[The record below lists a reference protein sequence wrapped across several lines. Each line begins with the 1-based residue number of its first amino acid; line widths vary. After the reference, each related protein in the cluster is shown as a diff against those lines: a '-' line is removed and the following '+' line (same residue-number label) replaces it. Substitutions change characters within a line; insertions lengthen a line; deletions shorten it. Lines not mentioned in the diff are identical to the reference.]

1 MNKILSFFDLRV
13 RPEISMMLLS
23 IMIMLFNGLI
33 VIGFWNK
40 PEFEIL
46 IALRAMHFCVA
57 LICLITIFQLRRRWN
72 LRLAKI
78 FFSILM
84 LPLFAIAWFNHAA
97 MIHSQDA
104 WIPFKGFYIIVLGLA
119 IVAPA
124 GYLLNF
130 YFLLGFIVQ
139 IITIWYVLDIPHRS
153 NMILSGEPY
162 YILGTSIACLLLL
175 LSRYQDEQKI
185 KYLVAEKT
193 KGEFAKNLARVLLT
207 MRDRVNTPLQ
217 NMSLLIHLLKTSPEI
232 TPRVVAIFEDSVQNI
247 INSNRQFNRL
257 EALINWKSNHL
268 LMSDEEIDA
277 WIGSLDKTKEAYE
290 GE

>member
-1 MNKILSFFDLRV
+1 MNKILSSFDLRV
-13 RPEISMMLLS
+13 RPEISMMLLA
-23 IMIMLFNGLI
+23 IMIMFFNGLI
-33 VIGFWNK
+33 VIGYWNK
-40 PEFEIL
+40 PEFKL
-46 IALRAMHFCVA
+46 LLALRAMHFCLA
-57 LICLITIFQLRRRWN
+57 LICLITIYQLRHRWN
-72 LRLAKI
+72 MRLAKI
-78 FFSILM
+78 FFSILL

-97 MIHSQDA
+97 MIHSQDM

-119 IVAPA
+119 VVAPA
-124 GYLLNF
+124 GHLFNF
-130 YFLLGFIVQ
+130 YFLLGFVIE
-139 IITIWYVLDIPHRS
+139 IIAIWYVLDIPHRS

-193 KGEFAKNLARVLLT
+193 KGEFARNLARVLLT

-217 NMSLLIHLLKTSPEI
+217 NISLLIHLLKTSPEI
-232 TPRVVAIFEDSVQNI
+232 TPRAVAILEGSVQNI
-247 INSNRQFNRL
+247 IDSNRQFDRL
-257 EALINWKSNHL
+257 EALINWESNH

>member
-1 MNKILSFFDLRV
+1 MNKTLSSFDLRV

-23 IMIMLFNGLI
+23 IMIMFFNGLI

-40 PEFEIL
+40 QEFELL

-72 LRLAKI
+72 MHLAKI
-78 FFSILM
+78 FFSILL
-84 LPLFAIAWFNHAA
+84 LPLFAIAWFNHVA
-97 MIHSQDA
+97 MIHSQDM
-104 WIPFKGFYIIVLGLA
+104 WVPFKGFYIIVLGLA
-119 IVAPA
+119 IVAPT
-124 GYLLNF
+124 GHLINF
-130 YFLLGFIVQ
+130 YFLLGFIVET
-139 IITIWYVLDIPHRS
+139 IAIWYVLDIPHRS

-162 YILGTSIACLLLL
+162 YILGTSIACSLLL

-193 KGEFAKNLARVLLT
+193 KGEFARNLARVLLT

-217 NMSLLIHLLKTSPEI
+217 NISLLIHLLKTSPEI
-232 TPRVVAIFEDSVQNI
+232 TPRAVAILEGSVQNI
-247 INSNRQFNRL
+247 IDSNRQFDRL
-257 EALINWKSNHL
+257 EALINWESNH
-268 LMSDEEIDA
+268 LMSDEEIDT